1 MNRLAKP
8 LLAGTML
15 ALSVPALAEAP
26 AAAPAA
32 PILALPDFPL
42 DLSAL
47 NAPAAAPIAAQAV
60 SLRSLGELSSKTA
73 KLGDPVA
80 FEVAD
85 NVVVDGKLVIA
96 AGSRAFGEVSQVQRK
111 RGWGKPG
118 RVEARILYVLAG
130 DERVALDGTIATT
143 GESRKKKAIRT
154 SLLIAPFCGFWIHGR
169 DAIRPAATVATAF
182 LPGETALALAARTVP
197 APILASATP
206 VAPPA
211 LASAASVAPSAP
223 FTTSEAPLAGLLVT
237 ASYAQPAADQPLATP
252 AFVTGDILR

>member
-8 LLAGTML
+8 LLAGTLL

-32 PILALPDFPL
+32 PILALPEVPL
-42 DLSAL
+42 DLSVLA
-47 NAPAAAPIAAQAV
+47 APAAAPVAAQAV
-60 SLRSLGELSSKTA
+60 SLRSLGQVSSKTA
-73 KLGDPVA
+73 KPGDAVA

-96 AGSRAFGEVSQVQRK
+96 AGSRAFGEVSQVERK

-118 RVEARILYVLAG
+118 RIEARILYVLAG

-169 DAIRPAATVATAF
+169 DAVLPTVATAF
-182 LPGETALALAARTVP
+182 LPGEAALALAARAVP
-197 APILASATP
+197 APRHEGRGPPHDALFLTP
-206 VAPPA
+206 SLPP
-211 LASAASVAPSAP
+211 
-223 FTTSEAPLAGLLVT
+223 
-237 ASYAQPAADQPLATP
+237 
-252 AFVTGDILR
+252 